1 MIVLPIF
8 QSITEFLLM
17 TDGDTAEMRR
27 RMITVSI
34 FRLRDACRLIRLIGE
49 PCFVVGHSAGSLVA
63 MELALTHPE
72 LIRGIFLYEPVKKI
86 C

>member
-1 MIVLPIF
+1 
-8 QSITEFLLM
+8 
-17 TDGDTAEMRR
+17 
-27 RMITVSI
+27 MITVSI
-34 FRLRDACRLIRLIGE
+34 FEAEDACRLIRLSE

-72 LIRGIFLYEPVKKI
+72 LMEYFLYEPCKGMI